1 MFSKKNKKKQIKK
14 ELYSKYDVSE
24 LEHKARKNEPM
35 TSDEFAVLQ
44 MERQKELINRI
55 LRVVG
60 VVAFLLIAALA
71 IGSCL
76 YPYSLFNLFGNGDRF
91 WDCWSH
97 LQYHLCESDLR
108 AISAATGGTAKISWD
123 SGTEG
128 LGSGWVSIGDM
139 AFVVFQGTSAKL
151 NFIVLGAWS
160 FVVVATIT
168 LISLIVACVYITAYS
183 IRDLIAVVKHVKNK
197 TSAVIVDVGNI
208 TTESVQEGIGQQE
221 EEEVE
226 KKKDDDKI
234 VVDENG
240 EKQLFSNSED
250 LKKEADAE
258 LKGQPKLDAHRNEKD
273 KTAELSSDQLD
284 ALLSG
289 EDINQVKK

>member
-44 MERQKELINRI
+44 MEHQKELINRI

-60 VVAFLLIAALA
+60 VVALLLIAALA

-108 AISAATGGTAKISWD
+108 AISAVTGGTAKISWD

-128 LGSGWVSIGDM
+128 LGSGWASISDM

-160 FVVVATIT
+160 FVVVATVT
-168 LISLIVACVYITAYS
+168 LIGLVIACVYITAYS

-221 EEEVE
+221 EEEFE
-226 KKKDDDKI
+226 INTDF
-234 VVDENG
+234 N
-240 EKQLFSNSED
+240 
-250 LKKEADAE
+250 
-258 LKGQPKLDAHRNEKD
+258 PK
-273 KTAELSSDQLD
+273 
-284 ALLSG
+284 
-289 EDINQVKK
+289 

>member
-14 ELYSKYDVSE
+14 EIYNKYDVSE
-24 LEHKARKNEPM
+24 LEHRARKNEPM
-35 TSDEFAVLQ
+35 TSEEFAVLQ
-44 MERQKELINRI
+44 MEHQKELINRI

-60 VVAFLLIAALA
+60 VIALLLIAALA

-128 LGSGWVSIGDM
+128 LGSGWASISDM
-139 AFVVFQGTSAKL
+139 AFVLFQGTSAKL
-151 NFIVLGAWS
+151 NFIALGAWS
-160 FVVVATIT
+160 FVAVATVT

-183 IRDLIAVVKHVKNK
+183 IRDLIAVIKHVGNK

-208 TTESVQEGIGQQE
+208 TTESFQEGIGQRE

-226 KKKDDDKI
+226 KKKGDDKI

-240 EKQLFSNSED
+240 EKQLFSKSED
-250 LKKEADAE
+250 LTKEAAAE
-258 LKGQPKLDAHRNEKD
+258 SKDQPKLNAHRSEKD
-273 KTAELSSDQLD
+273 KTVELSSDQLD

-289 EDINQVKK
+289 EDINSVKK

>member
-35 TSDEFAVLQ
+35 TSEEFAVLQ

-76 YPYSLFNLFGNGDRF
+76 YPYSIFNLFGNGDRF
-91 WDCWSH
+91 WDCWNH
-97 LQYHLCESDLR
+97 LQYHLCESDLKS
-108 AISAATGGTAKISWD
+108 ISAATGGTAKISWD

-160 FVVVATIT
+160 FVVVATVT
-168 LISLIVACVYITAYS
+168 LIGLVIACVYITAYS
-183 IRDLIAVVKHVKNK
+183 IRDLIAVIKHVKNK
-197 TSAVIVDVGNI
+197 TSAVIVGVGNI

-240 EKQLFSNSED
+240 EKQLFSNSDD

>member
-1 MFSKKNKKKQIKK
+1 MSIRKNKKKQIKK

-24 LEHKARKNEPM
+24 LERKARKNEPM
-35 TSDEFAVLQ
+35 TSEEFAVLQ

-76 YPYSLFNLFGNGDRF
+76 YPYSIFNLFGNGDRF
-91 WDCWSH
+91 WDCWNH
-97 LQYHLCESDLR
+97 LQYHLCESDLKS
-108 AISAATGGTAKISWD
+108 ISAATGGTAKISWD

-151 NFIVLGAWS
+151 IGLV
-160 FVVVATIT
+160 I
-168 LISLIVACVYITAYS
+168 ACVYITAYS

>member
-1 MFSKKNKKKQIKK
+1 M
-14 ELYSKYDVSE
+14 
-24 LEHKARKNEPM
+24 
-35 TSDEFAVLQ
+35 
-44 MERQKELINRI
+44 
-55 LRVVG
+55 
-60 VVAFLLIAALA
+60 
-71 IGSCL
+71 
-76 YPYSLFNLFGNGDRF
+76 
-91 WDCWSH
+91 
-97 LQYHLCESDLR
+97 
-108 AISAATGGTAKISWD
+108 
-123 SGTEG
+123 
-128 LGSGWVSIGDM
+128 
-139 AFVVFQGTSAKL
+139 

-208 TTESVQEGIGQQE
+208 TTESFQEGIGQRE

-226 KKKDDDKI
+226 KNKGDEKI

-240 EKQLFSNSED
+240 EKQLFSKSED
-250 LKKEADAE
+250 LTKEANAE
-258 LKGQPKLDAHRNEKD
+258 LKDQPKINAHRSEKD
-273 KTAELSSDQLD
+273 KTVELSSEQLD

>member
-14 ELYSKYDVSE
+14 EIYNKYDVSE
-24 LEHKARKNEPM
+24 LEHRARKNEPM
-35 TSDEFAVLQ
+35 TSEEFAVLQ
-44 MERQKELINRI
+44 MEHQKELINRI

-60 VVAFLLIAALA
+60 VIALLLIAALA

-128 LGSGWVSIGDM
+128 LGSGWASISDM
-139 AFVVFQGTSAKL
+139 AFVLFQGTSAKL
-151 NFIVLGAWS
+151 NFIALGAWS
-160 FVVVATIT
+160 FVAVATVT

-183 IRDLIAVVKHVKNK
+183 IRDLIAVIKHVGNK

-208 TTESVQEGIGQQE
+208 TTESFQEGIGQQE

-240 EKQLFSNSED
+240 EKQLFSKSED
-250 LKKEADAE
+250 LTKEAAAE
-258 LKGQPKLDAHRNEKD
+258 SKDQPKLNAHRSEKD
-273 KTAELSSDQLD
+273 KTVELSSDQLD

-289 EDINQVKK
+289 EDINSVKK

>member
-14 ELYSKYDVSE
+14 EIYNKYDVSE
-24 LEHKARKNEPM
+24 LEHRARKNEPM
-35 TSDEFAVLQ
+35 TSEEFAVLQ
-44 MERQKELINRI
+44 MEHQKELINRI

-60 VVAFLLIAALA
+60 VIALLLIAALA

-128 LGSGWVSIGDM
+128 LGSGWASISDM
-139 AFVVFQGTSAKL
+139 AFVLFQGTSAKL
-151 NFIVLGAWS
+151 NFIALGAWS
-160 FVVVATIT
+160 FVAVATVT

-183 IRDLIAVVKHVKNK
+183 IRDLIAVIKHVGNK

-208 TTESVQEGIGQQE
+208 TTESFQEGIGQRE

-240 EKQLFSNSED
+240 EKQLFSKSED
-250 LKKEADAE
+250 LTKEAAAE
-258 LKGQPKLDAHRNEKD
+258 SKDQPKLNAHRSEKD
-273 KTAELSSDQLD
+273 KTVELSSDQLD

-289 EDINQVKK
+289 EDINSIKK

>member
-1 MFSKKNKKKQIKK
+1 MPIKFNKKKQIKK

-24 LEHKARKNEPM
+24 LEHRARKNEPM
-35 TSDEFAVLQ
+35 TSEEFAVLQ
-44 MERQKELINRI
+44 MEHQKELINRI

-60 VVAFLLIAALA
+60 VIALLLIAALA

-128 LGSGWVSIGDM
+128 LGSGWASISDM
-139 AFVVFQGTSAKL
+139 AFVLFQGTSAKL

-160 FVVVATIT
+160 FVAVATVT

-183 IRDLIAVVKHVKNK
+183 IRDLIAVVKHVGNK

-208 TTESVQEGIGQQE
+208 TTESFQEGIGQRE

-240 EKQLFSNSED
+240 EKQLFSKSED
-250 LKKEADAE
+250 LTKEVAAE
-258 LKGQPKLDAHRNEKD
+258 SKDQPKLNAHRSEKD
-273 KTAELSSDQLD
+273 KTVELSSDQLD

-289 EDINQVKK
+289 EDINSVKK

>member
-1 MFSKKNKKKQIKK
+1 MSIRKNKKKKIKK

-24 LEHKARKNEPM
+24 LERKARKNEPM
-35 TSDEFAVLQ
+35 TSEEFAVLQ

-76 YPYSLFNLFGNGDRF
+76 YPYSIFNLFGNGDRF
-91 WDCWSH
+91 WDCWNH

-108 AISAATGGTAKISWD
+108 AISAVTGGTAKISWD

-128 LGSGWVSIGDM
+128 LGSGWASISDM

-160 FVVVATIT
+160 FVVVATVT
-168 LISLIVACVYITAYS
+168 LIGLVIACVYITAYS

-221 EEEVE
+221 EEDVE

>member
-14 ELYSKYDVSE
+14 EIYNKYDVSE
-24 LEHKARKNEPM
+24 LEHRARKNEPM
-35 TSDEFAVLQ
+35 TSEEFAVLQ
-44 MERQKELINRI
+44 MEHQKELINRI

-60 VVAFLLIAALA
+60 VIALLLIAALA

-128 LGSGWVSIGDM
+128 LGSGWASISDM
-139 AFVVFQGTSAKL
+139 AFVLFQGTSAKL

-160 FVVVATIT
+160 FVAVATVT

-183 IRDLIAVVKHVKNK
+183 IRDLIAVIKHVGNK

-208 TTESVQEGIGQQE
+208 TTESFQEGIGQRE

-226 KKKDDDKI
+226 KKKGDDKI

-240 EKQLFSNSED
+240 EKQLFSKSED
-250 LKKEADAE
+250 LTKEAAAE
-258 LKGQPKLDAHRNEKD
+258 SKDQPKLNAHRSEKD
-273 KTAELSSDQLD
+273 KTVELSSDQLD

-289 EDINQVKK
+289 EDINSVKK

>member
-14 ELYSKYDVSE
+14 EIYNKYDVSE
-24 LEHKARKNEPM
+24 LEHRARKNEPM
-35 TSDEFAVLQ
+35 TSEEFAVLQ
-44 MERQKELINRI
+44 MEHQKELINRI

-60 VVAFLLIAALA
+60 VIALLLIAALA

-128 LGSGWVSIGDM
+128 LGSGWASISDM
-139 AFVVFQGTSAKL
+139 AFVLFQGTSAKL
-151 NFIVLGAWS
+151 NFIALGAWS
-160 FVVVATIT
+160 FVAVATVT

-183 IRDLIAVVKHVKNK
+183 IRDLIAVIKHVGNK

-208 TTESVQEGIGQQE
+208 TTESFQEGIGQRE

-240 EKQLFSNSED
+240 EKQLFSKSED
-250 LKKEADAE
+250 LTKEAAAE
-258 LKGQPKLDAHRNEKD
+258 SKDQPKLNAHRSEKD
-273 KTAELSSDQLD
+273 KTVELSSDQLD

-289 EDINQVKK
+289 EDINSVKK